1 VSDWSRE
8 VSLFKLNA
16 ALVADASP
24 GGASL
29 PPLPPSPALSRLP
42 SDVHV
47 RDSSTA
53 CPAGPSAPPSSAS
66 LDALWRRVAAA
77 RRKAHGGA
85 APASYFIAYVSGKSA
100 VRLPGRRAEAW
111 PVPYDVHK
119 FLVPDGTG
127 WRAPLTVACA
137 AQLDAADGPTVLH
150 YCSCGL
156 ENWREKYR
164 RLGRFGDRWWGRVPI
179 RIPAHLQSRDV
190 LLAEGGAEE
199 GRAEEGRAEE
209 GRAEEGRAEA
219 YYRAAVMG
227 NTVGEHALLR
237 ARGLLPRVEFVR
249 SVLSR
254 LVDQPR
260 ERRGPPPTQPSA
272 SGSAAVPSAESI
284 SLAHETLLALFNSGP
299 GVALGSSDLFD
310 GGDPLP

>member
-1 VSDWSRE
+1 M
-8 VSLFKLNA
+8 
-16 ALVADASP
+16 
-24 GGASL
+24 
-29 PPLPPSPALSRLP
+29 
-42 SDVHV
+42 
-47 RDSSTA
+47 
-53 CPAGPSAPPSSAS
+53 
-66 LDALWRRVAAA
+66 
-77 RRKAHGGA
+77 
-85 APASYFIAYVSGKSA
+85 
-100 VRLPGRRAEAW
+100 
-111 PVPYDVHK
+111 PYDVHK

-127 WRAPLTVACA
+127 WRAPVTVACA

-190 LLAEGGAEE
+190 LLEEGG
-199 GRAEEGRAEE
+199 AEE

-227 NTVGEHALLR
+227 NTVGEHTLLR

-272 SGSAAVPSAESI
+272 ESI
-284 SLAHETLLALFNSGP
+284 SLAHESLLALFNSGP

-310 GGDPLP
+310 GRDPLP

>member
-1 VSDWSRE
+1 M
-8 VSLFKLNA
+8 A
-16 ALVADASP
+16 
-24 GGASL
+24 GAI
-29 PPLPPSPALSRLP
+29 R
-42 SDVHV
+42 
-47 RDSSTA
+47 RD
-53 CPAGPSAPPSSAS
+53 
-66 LDALWRRVAAA
+66 RVA
-77 RRKAHGGA
+77 RPGDGGVRGA
-85 APASYFIAYVSGKSA
+85 A
-100 VRLPGRRAEAW
+100 GRGGRA
-111 PVPYDVHK
+111 
-119 FLVPDGTG
+119 
-127 WRAPLTVACA
+127 
-137 AQLDAADGPTVLH
+137 TVLH

-190 LLAEGGAEE
+190 LLAE
-199 GRAEEGRAEE
+199 E

-227 NTVGEHALLR
+227 NTVGEHALLG

-254 LVDQPR
+254 LVDPPR

-284 SLAHETLLALFNSGP
+284 SLAHESLLALFNSGP

-310 GGDPLP
+310 GSDPLP